1 MGAADGEEELADTR
15 SAPTG
20 LSRGGG
26 GELGA
31 LAGWRGW
38 RTGGNGPPP
47 PPDSLPPPV
56 ATRPPTTSHRLP
68 APSQGCSCGGR
79 MPSPLTAALRRLS
92 AKIPRRSLCS

>member
-47 PPDSLPPPV
+47 HPLTPSHLLSPHG
-56 ATRPPTTSHRLP
+56 HRLP
-68 APSQGCSCGGR
+68 ATDYQLPVR
-79 MPSPLTAALRRLS
+79 AAAVEGECR
-92 AKIPRRSLCS
+92 PHSLQP

>member
-47 PPDSLPPPV
+47 TP
-56 ATRPPTTSHRLP
+56 
-68 APSQGCSCGGR
+68 
-79 MPSPLTAALRRLS
+79 
-92 AKIPRRSLCS
+92 